1 MKLYGKSYKT
11 FAAWWII
18 MSLATVAAIGSEAPS
33 DVGLVAYWNFDGSLS
48 DKAGETEDNL
58 AARGDGGIVAM
69 AR

>member
-1 MKLYGKSYKT
+1 
-11 FAAWWII
+11 